1 MIIRQREIGYGGN
14 YPILFDEEYSKLMPL
29 RSDYLSTNKFMI
41 RETLEIAKK
50 ADIVMFGVGLVI
62 PHEN

>member
-1 MIIRQREIGYGGN
+1 
-14 YPILFDEEYSKLMPL
+14 
-29 RSDYLSTNKFMI
+29 MI